1 MYTPENQLIIEQLD
15 EVETYATQIG
25 NSMQHGLGVN
35 EGVRLAGMR
44 ELELAFDTLRAAVPT
59 HSPREKRKGPIAEAL
74 EVPKTDAA

>member
-15 EVETYATQIG
+15 EAEAYATKIG

-35 EGVRLAGMR
+35 ESTRLAGMR
-44 ELELAFDTLRAAVPT
+44 ELELAFDTLRAAVPA
-59 HSPREKRKGPIAEAL
+59 HSPRKNRKGPIAEAL